1 MVNKWIE
8 HVKEFSKKHNISYAC
23 ALSHP
28 NLKNDYQKVIKKSY
42 KEKQEEKQKIIF
54 NQLKNNM
61 LSKIKNMT
69 EDDKPLIKMKFNSL
83 NNSIKEDIKN
93 NHSKYYNKLFDK

>member
-54 NQLKNNM
+54 DRLKYNI

>member
-1 MVNKWIE
+1 MPNKWIE

-28 NLKNDYQKVIKKSY
+28 DLKNDYQKVIKKSY

-54 NQLKNNM
+54 DQLKYNI

-69 EDDKPLIKMKFNSL
+69 EDDKPLIKMKYNSL

>member
-28 NLKNDYQKVIKKSY
+28 DLKNDYQKVIKKTY
-42 KEKQEEKQKIIF
+42 KQKREEKEQIIF

-83 NNSIKEDIKN
+83 NNSIK
-93 NHSKYYNKLFDK
+93 